1 MTTTEAG
8 DLELNGPLWDF
19 HVVEAEPEI
28 TEEINRRRQLIQ
40 QGSQRVKR
48 TAEDQA
54 LIRALQNQVEAEHS
68 RAEATANELANFHQ
82 GTREVS
88 RIQREH
94 RLKWSICSIDSYAES
109 RSSKPTQSDKWEQ

>member
-8 DLELNGPLWDF
+8 DLELNGPLWDS
-19 HVVEAEPEI
+19 HVVEAEPET

-82 GTREVS
+82 GPGEVN
-88 RIQREH
+88 RMQREH
-94 RLKWSICSIDSYAES
+94 RLKRIH
-109 RSSKPTQSDKWEQ
+109 